1 MFAGGHGAGGHG
13 VDIAQAGRDG
23 RWEEG
28 VAFAGAMLD
37 RPRELHGVENMV
49 LEDIDIDSKA
59 GRRPGAAAGRRI
71 KDGKAHRRESRRLAE
86 ARTRGRQQSAS
97 QHSTQQRSR
106 QQQQQHQQQQATTI
120 KL

>member
-1 MFAGGHGAGGHG
+1 MESLTERPALRRQGAPLL
-13 VDIAQAGRDG
+13 QPLT
-23 RWEEG
+23 EG
-28 VAFAGAMLD
+28 GAMLD

-71 KDGKAHRRESRRLAE
+71 KDEKAHRRESRRLAE

-106 QQQQQHQQQQATTI
+106 QQQQQHQQQQAATS